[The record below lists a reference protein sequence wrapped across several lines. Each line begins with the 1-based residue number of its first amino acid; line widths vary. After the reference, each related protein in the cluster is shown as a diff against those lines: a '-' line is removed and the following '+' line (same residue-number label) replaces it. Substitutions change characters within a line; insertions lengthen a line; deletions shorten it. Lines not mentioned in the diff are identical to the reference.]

1 MPRGIRLPSNVS
13 NARPTYW
20 AAFNN
25 YDVASGG
32 NRGGARGGPCEERRQ
47 SRILWFSDSV
57 LVPNGNV
64 TGSVSAARPEPS
76 QEAEH
81 IWSTLFGYCALYTAH
96 INQLSSGAAAAAAL
110 TIAWNGASDTRR
122 ETCVKSSARHD
133 KIRLPVSL
141 SVCVPVVHHL
151 PAWFLFQ
158 FLLYFIFVC
167 LPTQKVWN
175 CRLLRGDCRG
185 VRGWNWGCCR

>member
-1 MPRGIRLPSNVS
+1 M
-13 NARPTYW
+13 
-20 AAFNN
+20 
-25 YDVASGG
+25 
-32 NRGGARGGPCEERRQ
+32 
-47 SRILWFSDSV
+47 

-96 INQLSSGAAAAAAL
+96 INQLSSGAAAVAVAVAL

-141 SVCVPVVHHL
+141 
-151 PAWFLFQ
+151 
-158 FLLYFIFVC
+158 
-167 LPTQKVWN
+167 
-175 CRLLRGDCRG
+175 
-185 VRGWNWGCCR
+185 